1 MSDKNKRP
9 SMSDYGLNSF
19 QGNAPEW
26 SEQYQRQ
33 EKFVKALGEWEERE
47 EQQRNAVQQGN

>member
-26 SEQYQRQ
+26 SDQYQQQ